1 MQSMRR
7 SHSSSDLSELS
18 QQSSSPLCRPSCR
31 GSSIDFEVAKWPGDR
46 EDPSVNMELLSP
58 LSQPIPIHNCCHN
71 TQELEENESLTHS
84 LLLYEHATWRMY
96 TRIITARQLRAASR
110 PFPSHR
116 EKHLIMQS
124 FGNCLPLAPEHANA
138 YYPEACVQV
147 HLQRNLIRQQPSADE
162 DFNLGVFVLE
172 M

>member
-18 QQSSSPLCRPSCR
+18 QQSSTPICHPPCRVL
-31 GSSIDFEVAKWPGDR
+31 SINFEVATGPGDR
-46 EDPSVNMELLSP
+46 EYPSVIMELDSP
-58 LSQPIPIHNCCHN
+58 PSQPIPIHNCCHN

-110 PFPSHR
+110 PFPSHH

-124 FGNCLPLAPEHANA
+124 FGSSLPLAPEHANA
-138 YYPEACVQV
+138 FYPEAGVQV